1 MGSGSAARGVAAGV
15 VPPPLPPTLG
25 FRTLCRT
32 GCIPLLCFP
41 ALKTSWAQFQAYRV
55 FADLTGQ
62 SLNTI
67 RFCEPV
73 ISSDFSLVRN
83 EPALVH
89 PRSVSLVSRLYDY
102 RLMQLRDLAPGS
114 PAVVGPPYEGLPPP
128 HLLLGYQYMHRT
140 LNDYLFENRVFMQ
153 LGYDSPPTQR
163 PRRLFWTCLTD
174 CSYTVNV
181 GQYMRFLDLENF
193 HDSFQQMHNAV
204 LMDRVAA
211 DMGRVHL
218 RGRGVDVGAAGQ
230 VLEPEQFPPEPDGGR
245 GDGGGG
251 GDADRRHSFLS
262 GRGACGLRDDVV
274 DRLSSAADADTLAAM
289 RRLRVALCHFLFCA
303 FYGNFR
309 TERTMRFLPGSEVF
323 ADVDWLSPFVET
335 FADLDT
341 QALVSQP
348 GVLGDPFDEP
358 AEVMARC
365 FLSSLAATDHP
376 DTSEEALQLLR
387 GGMQLRNRRVP
398 TREGLR
404 PRNREGAA
412 ITVSQLSRRR
422 QRTIRRFVDRLP
434 PARRRRARPAPAPPA
449 PLPEEEEEE
458 EEFVEELEELP
469 VPEEPEEEEEAFFD
483 EIVRTALE
491 AISALQDELS
501 GPARRHE
508 LFRFGTD
515 FYRLLLQSRDAGIVT
530 ESFLRKW
537 VLYFFLAEHIAST
550 LYYLYSHFVAHREFR
565 RYVDVTMLQ
574 VVLTGWDVNAQ
585 QIFKRLWSEQ
595 SNPATIF
602 ETIWQRV
609 LRDFLMMVERTGQFQ
624 GMDELDQHLFLS
636 DIQYRDKSGDIEEVL
651 KQLNLSEELL
661 DSIDLSFRLKFRGIV
676 AISTNAAIRAQL
688 QRVLRHRQ
696 ENLELQLRR

>member
-1 MGSGSAARGVAAGV
+1 
-15 VPPPLPPTLG
+15 
-25 FRTLCRT
+25 
-32 GCIPLLCFP
+32 
-41 ALKTSWAQFQAYRV
+41 
-55 FADLTGQ
+55 
-62 SLNTI
+62 
-67 RFCEPV
+67 
-73 ISSDFSLVRN
+73 
-83 EPALVH
+83 
-89 PRSVSLVSRLYDY
+89 
-102 RLMQLRDLAPGS
+102 MQLRDLAPGS
-114 PAVVGPPYEGLPPP
+114 PNVAGPPYEGLPPP
-128 HLLLGYQYMHRT
+128 HFLLGYQYMHRT

-153 LGYDSPPTQR
+153 LGYESPPTQR

-218 RGRGVDVGAAGQ
+218 RGRGIDVGARGE
-230 VLEPEQFPPEPDGGR
+230 VLDPEQFPM
-245 GDGGGG
+245 
-251 GDADRRHSFLS
+251 DAENDNRRHSFLS
-262 GRGACGLRDDVV
+262 GRGASGLSDDVV
-274 DRLSSAADADTLAAM
+274 QRLSSAADADTLAAI
-289 RRLRVALCHFLFCA
+289 RRLRVALCHYLFCQ
-303 FYGNFR
+303 YYDNFR
-309 TERTMRFLPGSEVF
+309 TERTISFLPGSDVF
-323 ADVDWLSPFVET
+323 ADIDWLSLFVET

-341 QALVSQP
+341 QTLVRQP
-348 GVLGDPFDEP
+348 GVRGDPFDEP

-365 FLSSLAATDHP
+365 FLSSLAATDNP
-376 DTSEEALQLLR
+376 NAAEEAIQLLR

-398 TREGLR
+398 AREGLR
-404 PRNREGAA
+404 PRNRQGQA
-412 ITVSQLSRRR
+412 ITASQL
-422 QRTIRRFVDRLP
+422 T
-434 PARRRRARPAPAPPA
+434 ARRRRAVQRFIDRLPPTRRRRRPRAPSPPPPA
-449 PLPEEEEEE
+449 PEEEEEE
-458 EEFVEELEELP
+458 FMEELEEP
-469 VPEEPEEEEEAFFD
+469 FVPIEPEEEEEAFLD
-483 EIVRTALE
+483 EIIRTALE
-491 AISALQDELS
+491 AINALQEELS

-636 DIQYRDKSGDIEEVL
+636 DIQYRDRSGDVEEVL

-661 DSIDLSFRLKFRGIV
+661 DSIDLSFRIKFRGIV
-676 AISTNAAIRAQL
+676 AINTNQRIRVQL
-688 QRVLRHRQ
+688 LRVLRHRQ
-696 ENLELQLRR
+696 ENLELQLQRRP

>member
-1 MGSGSAARGVAAGV
+1 
-15 VPPPLPPTLG
+15 
-25 FRTLCRT
+25 
-32 GCIPLLCFP
+32 
-41 ALKTSWAQFQAYRV
+41 
-55 FADLTGQ
+55 
-62 SLNTI
+62 
-67 RFCEPV
+67 
-73 ISSDFSLVRN
+73 
-83 EPALVH
+83 
-89 PRSVSLVSRLYDY
+89 
-102 RLMQLRDLAPGS
+102 MQLRDLAPGS
-114 PAVVGPPYEGLPPP
+114 PDTAGPPYDGLPPP

-218 RGRGVDVGAAGQ
+218 RGRGVDVGSRGE
-230 VLEPEQFPPEPDGGR
+230 VLEPEQYPLDPLMDN
-245 GDGGGG
+245 
-251 GDADRRHSFLS
+251 RRHSFLT
-262 GRGACGLRDDVV
+262 GRGASGLRDDVV
-274 DRLSSAADADTLAAM
+274 DRLSSAADAEALAAI
-289 RRLRVALCHFLFCA
+289 RRLRVALCHYLFCC
-303 FYGNFR
+303 FYDNFR
-309 TERTMRFLPGSEVF
+309 TESTTRFLPGSEVF

-341 QALVSQP
+341 QTLVRQS
-348 GVLGDPFDEP
+348 GVRGDPFDEP
-358 AEVMARC
+358 AEIMARC
-365 FLSSLAATDHP
+365 FLSSLITDRP
-376 DTSEEALQLLR
+376 DSENEPLQLLR

-398 TREGLR
+398 SRPGLR
-404 PRNREGAA
+404 PRNRQGAA

-422 QRTIRRFVDRLP
+422 RRTAQRFVDRLP
-434 PARRRRARPAPAPPA
+434 PTRRRRRMPPEA
-449 PLPEEEEEE
+449 PEEEEEE
-458 EEFVEELEELP
+458 EGVLEELEE
-469 VPEEPEEEEEAFFD
+469 PEFPPPEEEEEEAFLD
-483 EIVRTALE
+483 EVIRTALE
-491 AISALQDELS
+491 AINALQEELS
-501 GPARRHE
+501 GAARRHD
-508 LFRFGTD
+508 LFQFGTD
-515 FYRLLLQSRDAGIVT
+515 FYRLLLESRDAGIVT

-574 VVLTGWDVNAQ
+574 IVLTGWDVNAQ

-624 GMDELDQHLFLS
+624 GMDEMDQHLFLS

-651 KQLNLSEELL
+651 KQLNLSEELV
-661 DSIDLSFRLKFRGIV
+661 DSIDLSFRIKFRGIV
-676 AISTNAAIRAQL
+676 AISTNQAIRAQL

-696 ENLELQLRR
+696 DNFELHLPPQP